1 MFRILFVIFCHLSLK
16 RRGQLSVVLVLML
29 CGAVAE
35 VFTLGAVVPFLGF
48 LINPEAISGL
58 SKINMIINVIAEYL
72 GTNLPYAASF
82 VFALLAVCAAVL
94 RLVLLRVSFRFIY
107 ATGADFGEAIYALTL
122 KQPYLYHVER
132 NSSQTIAA
140 VEKVTVLVVGVMV
153 PLMNM
158 LIAVLMVTALLAAM
172 LWINPLVALGA
183 GGLFGAL
190 YAGISAWAKR
200 RLKNNSQI
208 SAFNAT
214 KKVQALQEGL
224 GAIRDV
230 IIDGNQ
236 AVYVAKFAQADRE
249 QRTAQA
255 SNQVLSVAP
264 KYVVE
269 SVGMVMMV
277 LLALYLTQQPGG
289 AASALPLL
297 GAMAL
302 GAQRMLPHMQN
313 MYSGVA
319 AFRGNRVAAEEV
331 LDLLDLPNTDNAT
344 QMPVASHVCLSLGA
358 PHPLLE
364 LRDVGFS
371 YSPSQGPVLNGV
383 QLTVHRGERI
393 GFTGVTGS
401 GKSTLIDVI
410 LGLLPPTT
418 GQIRIEGEVLATI
431 NLRQWQNRIAHVPQS
446 IFLTDASI
454 AENVA
459 LGVPAQHIDDSRLHR
474 VMAAAQMTEF
484 VDRLPHGLATRVGER
499 GVQLSGGQR
508 QRIGLARALYKQAD
522 VLILDEATSALDGA
536 TEERVMN
543 AIYQL
548 NPNVVVLMIAHRL
561 STLEKCDA
569 IYEVVTGRLR
579 LSGGRQHQACMNLQV
594 DKAS

>member
-1 MFRILFVIFCHLSLK
+1 MLPLLRRIFRHLEP
-16 RRGQLSVVLVLML
+16 RRRWQLVAVWLLML
-29 CGAVAE
+29 LGALAE
-35 VFTLGAVVPFLGF
+35 VFTLGAIVPFIGL
-48 LINPEAISGL
+48 LVNPG
-58 SKINMIINVIAEYL
+58 VIADHSLASSALAWASQLL
-72 GTNLPYAASF
+72 GVSLPVAASVVF
-82 VFALLAVCAAVL
+82 GSFALSAAAL
-94 RLVLLRVSFRFIY
+94 RLLLSWASFRFVY
-107 ATGADFGEAIYALTL
+107 AVGADFGKAVYALTL

-158 LIAVLMVTALLAAM
+158 LIAALMVTALLSAM

-190 YAGISAWAKR
+190 YASISVWAKR
-200 RLKNNSQI
+200 RLKHNSQI
-208 SAFNAT
+208 SALNAT

-236 AVYVAKFAQADRE
+236 AVYVAKFAQADRA

-255 SNQVLSVAP
+255 SNQVLSIAP

-289 AASALPLL
+289 ATSALPLL
-297 GAMAL
+297 GALAL

-313 MYSGVA
+313 MYAGVS
-319 AFRGNRVAAEEV
+319 AFRGNRAAAEEV
-331 LDLLDLPNTDNAT
+331 LDLLDLSDTDNAT
-344 QMPVASHVCLSLGA
+344 QMLVDTDGSLS
-358 PHPLLE
+358 PSTQHPLIE
-364 LRDVGFS
+364 LRDVCFS
-371 YSPSQGPVLNGV
+371 YSPSSDRVLNGI
-383 QLTVHRGERI
+383 QLTVRRGERI

-418 GQIRIEGEVLATI
+418 GQIRIEGEALATT

-459 LGVPAQHIDDSRLHR
+459 LGVPTQHIDESRLHR

-484 VDRLPHGLATRVGER
+484 VDRLPKGLATRVGER

-522 VLILDEATSALDGA
+522 VLVLDEATSALDGA
-536 TEERVMN
+536 TEERVMD

-561 STLEKCDA
+561 TTLENCDA
-569 IYEVVTGRLR
+569 IYEMIAGRLR
-579 LSGGRQHQACMNLQV
+579 WNSGREPQA
-594 DKAS
+594 

>member
-1 MFRILFVIFCHLSLK
+1 MFRTLFVIFRHLSLK
-16 RRGQLSVVLVLML
+16 RRWQLSVVLALML

-35 VFTLGAVVPFLGF
+35 IFTLGAVVPFLGF

-58 SKINMIINVIAEYL
+58 SKIYMPINAIAWYL
-72 GTNLPYAASF
+72 GTTLPYAASL

-94 RLVLLRVSFRFIY
+94 RLVLLRVSFRFVY
-107 ATGADFGEAIYALTL
+107 AVGADFGETIYALTL

-158 LIAVLMVTALLAAM
+158 LIAALMVTALLAAM

-190 YAGISAWAKR
+190 YASISVWAKR
-200 RLKNNSQI
+200 RLNYNSQI
-208 SAFNAT
+208 SALNAT
-214 KKVQALQEGL
+214 KKMQALQEGL

-236 AVYVAKFAQADRE
+236 AVYVAKFAQADRA

-269 SVGMVMMV
+269 SVGLVMMV

-297 GAMAL
+297 GALAL

-313 MYSGVA
+313 MYSGVS
-319 AFRGNRVAAEEV
+319 AFRGNRAAAEEV
-331 LDLLDLPNTDNAT
+331 LDLLDLPDTDNAT
-344 QMPVASHVCLSLGA
+344 QLLVDTDDSLSRSTQ
-358 PHPLLE
+358 HPLIE
-364 LRDVGFS
+364 LCDVCFS
-371 YSPSQGPVLNGV
+371 YSPSSDRVLKGI
-383 QLTVHRGERI
+383 QLRVRRGERI
-393 GFTGVTGS
+393 GFTGVTGC
-401 GKSTLIDVI
+401 GKSTLIDLI

-418 GQIRIEGEVLATI
+418 GQIRIEGEALATT

-459 LGVPAQHIDDSRLHR
+459 LGVPTQNIDESRLRR
-474 VMAAAQMTEF
+474 VMAAAHMTEF
-484 VDRLPHGLATRVGER
+484 VDRLPQGLATRVGER

-536 TEERVMN
+536 TEGHVMD

-561 STLEKCDA
+561 STLEKCDV
-569 IYEVVTGRLR
+569 IYEIFSGRLR
-579 LSGGRQHQACMNLQV
+579 WSSGRQPSCE
-594 DKAS
+594 

>member
-1 MFRILFVIFCHLSLK
+1 MFRTLFVIYRHLSLK
-16 RRGQLSVVLVLML
+16 RRWQLGVVLALML

-48 LINPEAISGL
+48 LINPEAISGV
-58 SKINMIINVIAEYL
+58 SKIHMPINVIAGYL
-72 GTNLPYAASF
+72 DTTLPYAASLI
-82 VFALLAVCAAVL
+82 FAIFAVCAAVL

-107 ATGADFGEAIYALTL
+107 AVGADFGEAIYALTL

-190 YAGISAWAKR
+190 YAGISMWAKR
-200 RLKNNSQI
+200 RLKYNSHTI
-208 SAFNAT
+208 ALNAT

-236 AVYVAKFAQADRE
+236 AVYVAKFAQADRA

-264 KYVVE
+264 KHVVE

-277 LLALYLTQQPGG
+277 LLALYLTQQPGS
-289 AASALPLL
+289 AASAVPLL
-297 GAMAL
+297 GALAL

-313 MYSGVA
+313 VYSGVA
-319 AFRGNRVAAEEV
+319 AFRGNRAAAEEV
-331 LDLLDLPNTDNAT
+331 LELLRLPDTPIQNVEGNEAF
-344 QMPVASHVCLSLGA
+344 ASEQHPPRNLQHPLIELREVRFSYA
-358 PHPLLE
+358 PHLKE
-364 LRDVGFS
+364 
-371 YSPSQGPVLNGV
+371 VLQGV
-383 QLTVHRGERI
+383 QLQVHRGARI
-393 GFTGVTGS
+393 GFKGTTGS
-401 GKSTLIDVI
+401 GKSTLIDLI
-410 LGLLPPTT
+410 LGLLKPTG
-418 GQIRIEGEVLATI
+418 GQIRVDGQELTESNMRA
-431 NLRQWQNRIAHVPQS
+431 WQRRVAHVPQN
-446 IFLTDASI
+446 IFLIDASI

-459 LGVPAQHIDDSRLHR
+459 LGLPAHHIDATRLKQA
-474 VMAAAQMTEF
+474 MDAAQMTEF
-484 VDRLPHGLATRVGER
+484 VAQLPQGMSTRVGER

-522 VLILDEATSALDGA
+522 VLVLDEATSALDGE
-536 TEERVMN
+536 TEARVMD

-548 NPNVVVLMIAHRL
+548 NPDIVVLMIAHRL
-561 STLEKCDA
+561 TTLERCD
-569 IYEVVTGRLR
+569 VVFHLLDGRLT
-579 LSGGRQHQACMNLQV
+579 
-594 DKAS
+594 